1 MSSPVTQDNTQPR
14 VLVADDDGDILR
26 LISQRLAHRGYQV
39 ITAGNGDEALRAVFE
54 ELPDAAVLDGIMP
67 GIEGHEICAQ
77 MRADARTADIPVV
90 LLTAKAADADE
101 REASDA
107 GVDAYI
113 VKPFRIEQLDATLR
127 ELLTSAQAR
136 RA

>member
-1 MSSPVTQDNTQPR
+1 MSNPVTQENTQPR

-26 LISQRLAHRGYQV
+26 LLTQRLAHRGYHV
-39 ITAGNGDEALRAVFE
+39 ITAGNGDEALRIVFE

-67 GIEGHEICAQ
+67 GIEGHKICAQ
-77 MRADARTADIPVV
+77 MRADGRTADIPVV

-101 REASDA
+101 REASAA

-113 VKPFRIEQLDATLR
+113 VKPFRIEDLDETLR
-127 ELLTSAQAR
+127 ELLAS
-136 RA
+136 